1 MRTEKEKM
9 LAGELY
15 DSSDPLLAEERKA
28 TRSICSLLNSK
39 DIGEVEKNALIK
51 KLFDTDTDV
60 FVTPPF
66 YCDYGKNISLGRNV
80 YFNFNC
86 IVLDVA
92 KVTIGDNVLI
102 GPSVQILTA
111 THPLDADLRRQ
122 GQEYGRPI
130 TIENDVWIGAGAII
144 CPGVNIG
151 EKSVIGA
158 GSVVTRNIES
168 GVLAVGNPCK
178 VIRRIA

>member
-1 MRTEKEKM
+1 M

-66 YCDYGKNISLGRNV
+66 YCDYGKNISLDGIFIAIGMLPQNEIALSLGIKLNKKGELIIDRLSKTNV
-80 YFNFNC
+80 EGVFAAG
-86 IVLDVA
+86 DV
-92 KVTIGDNVLI
+92 T
-102 GPSVQILTA
+102 
-111 THPLDADLRRQ
+111 DAEWKQ
-122 GQEYGRPI
+122 G
-130 TIENDVWIGAGAII
+130 II
-144 CPGVNIG
+144 ASA
-151 EKSVIGA
+151 E
-158 GSVVTRNIES
+158 GSVAAYSAFEYIN
-168 GVLAVGNPCK
+168 K
-178 VIRRIA
+178 KFH